1 MRTMISFPERKGGAS
16 VDDLR
21 EIQRLFQTD
30 EMNPRA
36 RERARSRLMQ
46 AIAAESPAP
55 SMITTTR
62 RRSRRVSALALVA
75 ALAALAF
82 VAPSLMTPSSAPA
95 SAADV
100 LRQLAGRVQSGWE
113 SPRNGQLIYTK
124 TVGESWECQGGS
136 CSIVDF
142 VRESWVAQDGS
153 GRILE
158 RVGDT
163 RSDKTYP
170 AGGLGFDQMF
180 GVLGE
185 DLAGIQRYVESRIPE
200 GVEPSD
206 FAIFVTIGDLL
217 GETQAL
223 PEARAALFRL
233 AATLPGARSLGTT
246 TDATGR
252 PGVGVEYSDG
262 AVSRQIIFA
271 PGSAL
276 VIGVRNVAAD
286 PSDTTPPTPSE
297 VALGVVPGT
306 SETYVDS
313 GEVTSTED
321 RRPHV
326 G

>member
-1 MRTMISFPERKGGAS
+1 MVISFPERKGERS

-21 EIQRLFQTD
+21 EIQRLFQTN
-30 EMNPRA
+30 EMDPMA
-36 RERARSRLMQ
+36 REHARSRLMQ
-46 AIAAESPAP
+46 AIAAEQPDAFI
-55 SMITTTR
+55 MGKT
-62 RRSRRVSALALVA
+62 RSRPRRVPALALVA

-82 VAPSLMTPSSAPA
+82 VAPSLMSPSGAPA

-113 SPRNGQLIYTK
+113 SPANGQFIYTK
-124 TVGESWECQGGS
+124 TVGERWECQGGS

-142 VRESWVAQDGS
+142 VRESWIARDGS
-153 GRILE
+153 GRIHE
-158 RVGDT
+158 QVGGT
-163 RSDKTYP
+163 RADKMYP
-170 AGGLGFDQMF
+170 AGGLGFDDMSSA
-180 GVLGE
+180 LGE
-185 DLAGIQRYVESRIPE
+185 DHLTKLRRYIESRVPE

-206 FAIFVTIGDLL
+206 FVLFVTIGDLL

-223 PEARAALFRL
+223 PELRAALFRL
-233 AATLPGARSLGTT
+233 AATLPGARSLGET

-252 PGVGVEYSDG
+252 SGVGIAYSDG
-262 AVSRQIIFA
+262 AVSRQIIFD

-276 VIGVRNVAAD
+276 VIGVRNVATD
-286 PSDTTPPTPSE
+286 PSDTRPPTPSE

-321 RRPHV
+321 RRPHI